1 MPVVGELE
9 PDTRTRHRRVAYVPE
24 RLGTGQISGA
34 GLLASPDRTQA
45 WTIGT
50 GWARPDSFKRPYKTN
65 VSFDCFKQAFKY
77 NAMIVRERKIAT
89 GEVTEEKTRDKIL
102 SAAAEVFAKQ
112 GFEGATI
119 RAITERAGVNVA
131 AVNYH
136 FRDKAELYARVV
148 LDACSLGAVWRDV
161 MAKSPDDP
169 EVRLRG
175 LIHQFVHRLLDP
187 SRPVWKG
194 RLIVRELADPTK
206 ALDELVEKN
215 IRPFR
220 DEFLLPTLREL
231 AGDCC
236 TRQQLGHI
244 SASIMGQ
251 CLYYAMCRPI
261 LDRLKPEFTMGELEI
276 DEIAEHISRF
286 SLAAIAELT
295 RHARRP

>member
-1 MPVVGELE
+1 
-9 PDTRTRHRRVAYVPE
+9 
-24 RLGTGQISGA
+24 
-34 GLLASPDRTQA
+34 
-45 WTIGT
+45 
-50 GWARPDSFKRPYKTN
+50 
-65 VSFDCFKQAFKY
+65 
-77 NAMIVRERKIAT
+77 MIMRERKAAA
-89 GEVTEEKTRDKIL
+89 GEAAEEKTRDKIL
-102 SAAAEVFAKQ
+102 SAAGEVFGKE

-148 LDACSLGAVWRDV
+148 LDACSLGAVWRNV
-161 MAKSPDDP
+161 LANSPDDP
-169 EVRLRG
+169 EERLRG

-187 SRPVWKG
+187 SRPAWKG
-194 RLIVRELADPTK
+194 RLIVRELADPTN

-236 TRQQLGHI
+236 TQQQLRHI

-261 LDRLKPEFTMGELEI
+261 LDRLKSEFMAGESEI
-276 DEIAEHISRF
+276 SEIAEHISQF

-295 RHARRP
+295 RIARRA